1 MTKKKDEQ
9 LHALDIRVKDL
20 LWEDSKTL
28 RIVLETSGFPKAL
41 PVGTRT
47 ALLFTMLP
55 KILSGEIERVQR
67 EQSWT
72 IQDATG
78 EVDEAHH

>member
-20 LWEDSKTL
+20 LWENSKTL

-41 PVGTRT
+41 PVPTRT

-55 KILSGEIERVQR
+55 KILSGEIERVQSD
-67 EQSWT
+67 QNWT
-72 IQDATG
+72 IEDKTG
-78 EVDEAHH
+78 EVNEAQH